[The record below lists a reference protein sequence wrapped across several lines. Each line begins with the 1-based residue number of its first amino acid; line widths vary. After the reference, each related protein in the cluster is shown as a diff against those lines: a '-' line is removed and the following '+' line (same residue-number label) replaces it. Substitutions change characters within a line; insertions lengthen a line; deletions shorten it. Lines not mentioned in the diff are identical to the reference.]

1 MNQEI
6 LELLNGTL
14 GLFLLLVTL
23 IVIRDIKKKISS
35 KDFELHITVALFII
49 GVLVFSIGEL
59 YKYGPF
65 DIGIDPIIAELF
77 ETVYLLL
84 TFGAV
89 FSMLGLKKYQ

>member
-1 MNQEI
+1 MNQEV

-23 IVIRDIKKKISS
+23 IVVRDLKKKISS
-35 KDFELHITVALFII
+35 KELELQVPAAFFII
-49 GVLVFSIGEL
+49 GILVFSIGEL

-65 DIGIDPIIAELF
+65 AIDIDPIIAELF

-89 FSMLGLKKYQ
+89 FSLLGLKKH